1 MQFFR
6 GDDGRLTELPN
17 RHIDTGMGLERVTS
31 VTRTLWQCFNM
42 FQWVLMAFIN
52 IHGIP
57 KMDDQWETMGNLEM
71 TGKRIAHD
79 IWEVF

>member
-31 VTRTLWQCFNM
+31 VTWTSAILLICFNG
-42 FQWVLMAFIN
+42 FLWHS
-52 IHGIP
+52 IHSIP
-57 KMDDQWETMGNLEM
+57 KMDD
-71 TGKRIAHD
+71 
-79 IWEVF
+79 